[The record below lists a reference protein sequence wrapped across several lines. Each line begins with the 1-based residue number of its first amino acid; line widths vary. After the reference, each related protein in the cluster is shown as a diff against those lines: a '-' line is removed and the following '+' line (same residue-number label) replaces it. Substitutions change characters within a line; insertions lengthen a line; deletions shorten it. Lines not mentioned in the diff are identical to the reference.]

1 MKITFTFSDSPN
13 LASMTSDDLCQSHFE
28 FPDTVLQLPDIR
40 DRILTLANLVGQMT
54 KAILHITCKE
64 LGLKNYPIKI
74 EKTTNHWIHIE
85 ATHPTVLRFQ
95 GWDHRRRKSKT
106 IKIIAPEKSGIPEH
120 LTRYAGYTGGFTT
133 LQLAEGKRYPE
144 ALKIYQI
151 SDLCFSLLSED
162 KLWQWYPFVQ
172 FHPYRFDAAASKR
185 MSKISRKHRREKERL
200 EKQQARAAKA
210 IAEGKIPASTPVTG
224 AGRRIG
230 AVPGIFKGV
239 QFRSQLEIRFVTHLE
254 AKQIRWIYEGERLGD
269 GNYLVDFYLPDLR
282 CWVEVKGKVEPRD
295 DYLLKD
301 IADYLKKERGERL
314 FIYTQSKAFSV
325 SGQAFKGLTHDE
337 FWSKVIN

>member
-1 MKITFTFSDSPN
+1 MKITFTFSDSAN
-13 LASMTSDDLCQSHFE
+13 LASLTSDDLCQSHFE

-172 FHPYRFDAAASKR
+172 VHPYRFDAAASKR

-200 EKQQARAAKA
+200 EKQQCRKSYCGRQDTCFYPGDRSRA
-210 IAEGKIPASTPVTG
+210 SDWSR
-224 AGRRIG
+224 AGYIQRG
-230 AVPGIFKGV
+230 TVPIT
-239 QFRSQLEIRFVTHLE
+239 IRNTV
-254 AKQIRWIYEGERLGD
+254 RYSLG
-269 GNYLVDFYLPDLR
+269 
-282 CWVEVKGKVEPRD
+282 
-295 DYLLKD
+295 
-301 IADYLKKERGERL
+301 
-314 FIYTQSKAFSV
+314 SKANS
-325 SGQAFKGLTHDE
+325 LDL
-337 FWSKVIN
+337 